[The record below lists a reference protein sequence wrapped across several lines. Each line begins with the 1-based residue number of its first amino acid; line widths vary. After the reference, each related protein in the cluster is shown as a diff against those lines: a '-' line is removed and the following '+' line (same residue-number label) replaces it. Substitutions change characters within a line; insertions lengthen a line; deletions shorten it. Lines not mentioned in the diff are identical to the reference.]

1 MSFCEEQ
8 LEMKMSQDKGRTKAA
23 QANERSDT
31 AALPK
36 AEKSPP
42 FPELPAK
49 MLIAIDGWAQSGKN
63 SAGEKVAE
71 YLGGVLVDSGR
82 FYRAITKACADSG
95 VDIGNADAVTAYV
108 RKATLDVRLE
118 RVAGV
123 VDEAQVA
130 VNGQWFTK
138 EELKPLG
145 LQTSLVAAVPVVRS
159 VVNSTL
165 RMCESYGRVVMLGR
179 DIGGAVFPA
188 TPYKFFLDATEE
200 VREQRHMQSTNTHG
214 AKQRDIYDASRVVF
228 TEHSLLIDTSKLS
241 VEEVCGVILV
251 EVFWRAQQETGNK
264 GSP

>member
-1 MSFCEEQ
+1 MEIKQTNSRPNR
-8 LEMKMSQDKGRTKAA
+8 G
-23 QANERSDT
+23 SDNKENSGSNL
-31 AALPK
+31 AGKSALP
-36 AEKSPP
+36 
-42 FPELPAK
+42 FPDLGER
-49 MLIAIDGWAQSGKN
+49 MLIAIDGWAQTGKN

-82 FYRAITKACADSG
+82 FYRALTKACLDGG
-95 VDIGNADAVTAYV
+95 VNIGDADAVAAWV
-108 RKATLDVRLE
+108 RRTTLDVRLARE
-118 RVAGV
+118 GGG

-130 VNGQWFTK
+130 VNGQWFAK
-138 EELKPLG
+138 EALKPLG
-145 LQTSLVAAVPVVRS
+145 LQTSLVAAVPEARG

-214 AKQRDIYDASRVVF
+214 AKQRDIYDSSRVVF
-228 TEHSLLIDTSKLS
+228 TENSLLIDTSKLS

-251 EVFWRAQQETGNK
+251 EVFWRAQQEGERKANTK
-264 GSP
+264 CR